1 MVFVDEAAE
10 SVAAFDLAG
19 GRRTG
24 PRGAKK
30 SVRPG
35 NQQFRAPGFNLRTPQ
50 VLAGQSGFASRSFFD
65 RSSSACKTGFS
76 APSWNRTDSKLS
88 NGAS

>member
-1 MVFVDEAAE
+1 MKPP
-10 SVAAFDLAG
+10 SRS
-19 GRRTG
+19 RRSILPAVG
-24 PRGAKK
+24 LPARGVRK
-30 SVRPG
+30 SRFG
-35 NQQFRAPGFNLRTPQ
+35 LEINNFAHRIEFTHPQ